1 MNLYLEVIKMK
12 AMTII
17 RLRGLLEKEIVD
29 AEKYVSYL
37 LDKTNNSILPED
49 RVKYSE
55 MLYDYEDYLK
65 ELEKLR
71 DQVAGSEVDDE

>member
-1 MNLYLEVIKMK
+1 MK

-29 AEKYVSYL
+29 AEKYVNYL

-49 RVKYSE
+49 RIKYSE

-65 ELEKLR
+65 ELENLR

>member
-1 MNLYLEVIKMK
+1 MK

-37 LDKTNNSILPED
+37 LDKTNYSTLSED
-49 RVKYSE
+49 RIKYAE

>member
-1 MNLYLEVIKMK
+1 MK

-37 LDKTNNSILPED
+37 LDKTNYSTLPED
-49 RVKYSE
+49 RIKYAE

-65 ELEKLR
+65 ELENLR

>member
-1 MNLYLEVIKMK
+1 MK

-49 RVKYSE
+49 RIKYSE

-65 ELEKLR
+65 ELENLR
-71 DQVAGSEVDDE
+71 DQVVGSEVDDE

>member
-1 MNLYLEVIKMK
+1 MK

>member
-1 MNLYLEVIKMK
+1 MK

-49 RVKYSE
+49 RIKYSE

-65 ELEKLR
+65 ELENLR

>member
-1 MNLYLEVIKMK
+1 MK

-49 RVKYSE
+49 RIKYAE

-65 ELEKLR
+65 ELENLR